1 MPELTLE
8 ERLQQDKEHD
18 KQRET
23 GKFWMI
29 FVMGG
34 SSPSKVHYTEL
45 AANEEGARLARE
57 TKKVVYILKPSAI
70 LEVEPAPVKNTPVV

>member
-1 MPELTLE
+1 MRELTVE
-8 ERLQQDKEHD
+8 ERQQQDAL
-18 KQRET
+18 REKLRNE

-34 SSPSKVHYTEL
+34 SSPNKVHYTEES
-45 AANEEGARLARE
+45 ANEEATRLARE